1 MIKIFS
7 WVVIHIC
14 YYFTINIFSICAVKG
29 WGDGENIPD
38 CQSSFFPL
46 SFVCVKIAFFLFFRY
61 GYMQRSGDWILGS
74 WWDMVQLP
82 ATLLVVEVCCFLDGQ
97 LWKP

>member
-14 YYFTINIFSICAVKG
+14 YLILPSISSLFVPSKVG
-29 WGDGENIPD
+29 VMENIPD

-46 SFVCVKIAFFLFFRY
+46 SFVCVKIAFFLFF
-61 GYMQRSGDWILGS
+61 
-74 WWDMVQLP
+74 
-82 ATLLVVEVCCFLDGQ
+82 
-97 LWKP
+97 